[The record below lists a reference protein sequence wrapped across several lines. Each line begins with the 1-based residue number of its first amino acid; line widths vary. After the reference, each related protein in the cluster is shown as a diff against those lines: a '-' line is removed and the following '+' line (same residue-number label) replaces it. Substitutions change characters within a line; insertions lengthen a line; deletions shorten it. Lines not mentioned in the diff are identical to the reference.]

1 MTSIVGPIVEAF
13 SDLFEGFGLPSAV
26 AFLIATLAIVGILF
40 LVFLKLIGGFK
51 IDNQGRQY
59 LFIVFFVGLAVLGLI
74 PWWCVVI
81 LGLIGIVIVFFQKI
95 QGVGG

>member
-1 MTSIVGPIVEAF
+1 MTGIAEPIVEAF
-13 SDLFEGFGLPSAV
+13 SDLFQNFGLPSVV
-26 AFLIATLAIVGILF
+26 ASLIVTLAIIGILF
-40 LVFLKLIGGFK
+40 LVFYNLIGGFG
-51 IDNQGRQY
+51 IDDNGKQY